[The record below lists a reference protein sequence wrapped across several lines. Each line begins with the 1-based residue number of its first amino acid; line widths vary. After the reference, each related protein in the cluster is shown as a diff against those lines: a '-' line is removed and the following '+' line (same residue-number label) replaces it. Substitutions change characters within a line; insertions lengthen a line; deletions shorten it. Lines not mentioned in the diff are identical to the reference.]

1 MHPAHR
7 LRLTANVLN
16 GSTLAGIVVAS
27 AGGAR
32 LRPAGDGLLV
42 GSGYQLPVPR
52 AAAFCL
58 GNVLVTRL
66 DHAAF
71 TGSTRLF
78 THEVRH
84 ATQYACCGGLVMLP
98 LYGIAAAVSWAL
110 TGDFGSRNVFE
121 QRAGLADGG
130 YTERDLR
137 PLLRRAGRS
146 GTALRQIAA
155 AQRQKSSR
163 SGYGAGEVTPAW
175 PGPVGFDQRAAAQVA
190 GTSAPPS
197 SETRAPKRSR
207 AGSGEIFPAIRAS
220 PWRKMTERSI
230 RLGGTKENAAWA
242 KAASASEFSRIS
254 TRLSAWERTF
264 SAIFCG
270 RCVLRG

>member
-1 MHPAHR
+1 MQPSHR

-42 GSGYQLPVPR
+42 GSGYQLAVPR

-78 THEVRH
+78 AHEARH
-84 ATQYACCGGLVMLP
+84 AMQYACCGGLVMLP

-130 YTERDLR
+130 YTQRDLR
-137 PLLRRAGRS
+137 PFLCRAGGPGLRYVRMPRRS
-146 GTALRQIAA
+146 A
-155 AQRQKSSR
+155 
-163 SGYGAGEVTPAW
+163 
-175 PGPVGFDQRAAAQVA
+175 
-190 GTSAPPS
+190 
-197 SETRAPKRSR
+197 RSR
-207 AGSGEIFPAIRAS
+207 AGAGTAQ
-220 PWRKMTERSI
+220 ER
-230 RLGGTKENAAWA
+230 
-242 KAASASEFSRIS
+242 
-254 TRLSAWERTF
+254 
-264 SAIFCG
+264 
-270 RCVLRG
+270 